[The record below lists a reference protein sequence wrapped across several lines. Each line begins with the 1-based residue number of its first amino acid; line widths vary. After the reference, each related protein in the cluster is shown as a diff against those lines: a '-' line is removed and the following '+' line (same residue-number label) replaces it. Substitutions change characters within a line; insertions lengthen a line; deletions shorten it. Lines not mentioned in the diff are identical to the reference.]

1 MMIDA
6 PGSMN
11 PMRPSSY
18 SIFGPAL
25 YRTYP
30 STEFELKRWR
40 ERRRAGGKQG
50 EGRKGEGEKEEGEG
64 RVKGEGRRDHT
75 SATTHEP
82 FIH

>member
-40 ERRRAGGKQG
+40 ERRREGESREKAG
-50 EGRKGEGEKEEGEG
+50 GEKEKRRRERGE
-64 RVKGEGRRDHT
+64 
-75 SATTHEP
+75 
-82 FIH
+82 